1 VKRDEQALD
10 SLRPMACPALP
21 KTIRPKPRA
30 GRLVYATMSVQLTAI
45 SMGAF
50 FYLLFLDPALGDY
63 RLYCGL
69 VASLVFIS
77 SISALVT
84 NLLLLR
90 AINKRP

>member
-1 VKRDEQALD
+1 MKGDKNQMD
-10 SLRPMACPALP
+10 SLRPIAYPALP
-21 KTIRPKPRA
+21 KTIRPKPKT

-50 FYLLFLDPALGDY
+50 FYLLFLDPALGAY